1 MTSAKAP
8 KMPIIDSPIA
18 TLVGVVESDIR
29 FINNNRCQFTLK
41 SKQNDLF
48 FVQAFDQR
56 VEICRTVKRGDAVI
70 AITLPHSFKHNRCKK
85 HHIYFELMDF
95 LPV

>member
-1 MTSAKAP
+1 MTSAKP
-8 KMPIIDSPIA
+8 KMPILDSPIA
-18 TLVGVVESDIR
+18 TLVGVIESEIR
-29 FINNNRCQFTLK
+29 YINGNRCQFTLK
-41 SKQNDLF
+41 SKQTALV

-56 VEICRTVKRGDAVI
+56 VEICRTIRRGDAVI
-70 AITLPHSFKHNRCKK
+70 AITLPHSFIHNRCKK